1 MGSSML
7 KFAVAILLS
16 LAQLSG
22 LGSRLPQ
29 ILTPHFKAAGP
40 VRAGKKTE
48 IIVSFSALSDYRIDR
63 LLPISLKLT
72 PAAGVMLPKTEI
84 KASGDDPKS
93 NDGYYVDLPILK
105 IPLTIVRAGKYEIP
119 GKLTY
124 FFCSEKDGFCSRQI
138 LDVKVPITVQ

>member
-1 MGSSML
+1 MP
-7 KFAVAILLS
+7 KFVVAVLLS

-22 LGSRLPQ
+22 LGSGLPQ

-72 PAAGVMLPKTEI
+72 ATAGVTLAKAEI

-93 NDGYYVDLPILK
+93 NDGYYIDLPILK
-105 IPLTIVRAGKYEIP
+105 IPLTIVRAGKYEIS

>member
-40 VRAGKKTE
+40 VRTGKKTE

-84 KASGDDPKS
+84 KASA
-93 NDGYYVDLPILK
+93 VT
-105 IPLTIVRAGKYEIP
+105 IPNPT
-119 GKLTY
+119 
-124 FFCSEKDGFCSRQI
+124 
-138 LDVKVPITVQ
+138 TVTM

>member
-1 MGSSML
+1 ML
-7 KFAVAILLS
+7 KLAVAVVLG

-22 LGSRLPQ
+22 LGGGLPQ
-29 ILTPHFKAAGP
+29 ILTPHFKAAAP
-40 VRAGKKTE
+40 IHAGRKSE
-48 IIVSFSALSDYRIDR
+48 IVVSFTALSDYRIDR

-72 PAAGVMLPKTEI
+72 PAAGVTLPKTEI

-93 NDGYYVDLPILK
+93 NDGYYIDLPTLK
-105 IPLTIVRAGKYEIP
+105 IPLTVARPGNNEIL

-138 LDVKVPITVQ
+138 VDVKVPITVK